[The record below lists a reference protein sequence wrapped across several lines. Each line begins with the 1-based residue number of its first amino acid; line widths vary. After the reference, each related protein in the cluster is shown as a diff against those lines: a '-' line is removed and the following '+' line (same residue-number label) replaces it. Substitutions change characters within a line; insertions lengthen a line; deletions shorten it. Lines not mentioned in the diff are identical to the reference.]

1 METTPIP
8 NQTPKILT
16 SMGSV
21 FGSPLQGFALISKDN
36 APAPTTAERTA
47 AVMPIDVLTRDVAT
61 LQSQVMDLK
70 SLMAKMEEEIRV
82 MKELVSKPKI
92 LTTEDVL
99 IAGIPNYV
107 APEKKKPGRPK
118 KV

>member
-1 METTPIP
+1 
-8 NQTPKILT
+8 
-16 SMGSV
+16 MGSV

-82 MKELVSKPKI
+82 MKEPIIVHAPSMPI
-92 LTTEDVL
+92 ET
-99 IAGIPNYV
+99 PNPL